1 MASDAY
7 DQIIFTGF
15 LPEYEV
21 PVYFSAADLVVL
33 PYNTP
38 ELFASGPLMLA
49 IGYEKPIAV
58 SNIPSFKDLIQ
69 MEEALFER
77 ASPESLAKKL
87 ELMLTDNGLRY
98 KVLAHIRN
106 IKMLNSWENIG
117 LKTCMIYREICEG
130 ENEKHA

>member
-7 DQIIFTGF
+7 GQIIFTGF

-38 ELFASGPLMLA
+38 ELFTSGPLMLA